1 MIDNAAINN
10 LKDEPSDIE
19 PLVSVLVPS
28 YNHQKH
34 VIECL
39 ESIKNSTY
47 PRLELIVSD
56 DCSSDATYEL
66 AERWV
71 RQNAGRFERAIAVR
85 QPKNLGIVKN
95 LQFLFDN
102 SKGKYLTYLASD
114 DMLTVSGILDR
125 LRVFDDNDDV
135 DAVFGNCQ
143 LISESGAVLR
153 EQFLAP
159 HIAEVLASKNLL
171 SCALIRFWGP
181 GGPVMMLRRTSVL
194 EGGSLGRLPEDLQ
207 FEDRYIYIRL
217 AAHGK
222 LRFTNCVVARYRIVE
237 SSMSRSSL
245 FAKVERQGL
254 LRSDQKNQHLLT
266 GLNKLYLKMEIAK
279 SNVEINKHVRIA
291 YSLNKLFWKLNS
303 GLLWRVLYQWSR
315 LSGKMR
321 FFFREQSVKTRNL

>member
-1 MIDNAAINN
+1 
-10 LKDEPSDIE
+10 
-19 PLVSVLVPS
+19 
-28 YNHQKH
+28 
-34 VIECL
+34 
-39 ESIKNSTY
+39 
-47 PRLELIVSD
+47 
-56 DCSSDATYEL
+56 
-66 AERWV
+66 
-71 RQNAGRFERAIAVR
+71 
-85 QPKNLGIVKN
+85 
-95 LQFLFDN
+95 
-102 SKGKYLTYLASD
+102 
-114 DMLTVSGILDR
+114 
-125 LRVFDDNDDV
+125 
-135 DAVFGNCQ
+135 
-143 LISESGAVLR
+143 
-153 EQFLAP
+153 
-159 HIAEVLASKNLL
+159 
-171 SCALIRFWGP
+171 
-181 GGPVMMLRRTSVL
+181 MMLRRTSVL